1 MPAVWR
7 ERMAVGTY
15 VRLVERINSP
25 KPGRSF
31 VQTDSVASGVTSRK
45 AGPVPP
51 EVIIRQ
57 HFLLSAMSIMVS
69 SINGCS
75 SGMTAYSFSHG
86 LVKYSSSVLTIA
98 LPGMSS

>member
-15 VRLVERINSP
+15 VRLSLRISSP
-25 KPGRSF
+25 KPGSILE
-31 VQTDSVASGVTSRK
+31 QTDSVASGVTSRT

-57 HFLLSAMSIMVS
+57 QF
-69 SINGCS
+69 C
-75 SGMTAYSFSHG
+75 
-86 LVKYSSSVLTIA
+86 
-98 LPGMSS
+98 